1 MKRLMNFTAFGH
13 DTDRYTDKE
22 DLRHF
27 YKDRC
32 LDGMELTLNIDAP
45 FPDLIPREDVVG
57 VHLRM
62 FPYWLDLW
70 NSDTA
75 ALLKNFGSQE
85 AIQSFYQGSGREAI
99 FSRLE
104 RELWEAEALGAQYV
118 VFHVSDVSLLE
129 TWSRDFSH
137 SDLEVIQAA
146 CSLIN
151 DLLDNRDYTF
161 EFLVENLWWPGFT
174 MTNPILTRYLMENI
188 HYAKKGI
195 MLDVGH
201 LLHTNL
207 DLADTFQGAEYIKA
221 ILEQH
226 GSLTRYI
233 RGIHL
238 QQSITG
244 AYVKA
249 ALQSHPHQEATGDKL
264 FWETMGHIYNMD
276 VHLPWTQGDIAGIV
290 KSVDP
295 AYLVIEL
302 VTADRKEHGEKLDAQ
317 LKYLNQNSAADEC

>member
-13 DTDRYTDKE
+13 DTDRYTDRE

-27 YKDRC
+27 YKDRG

-45 FPDLIPREDVVG
+45 FPEIIPQEDVVG

-70 NSDTA
+70 KGDSA
-75 ALLKNFGSQE
+75 ALLKNFGTRE
-85 AIQSFYQGSGREAI
+85 AVRAFYQGSGRDAI
-99 FSRLE
+99 LSRLKK
-104 RELWEAEALGAQYV
+104 ELKKAQALGAKYV
-118 VFHVSDVSLLE
+118 VFHVSDVSFLE

-151 DLLDNRDYTF
+151 TLLDDQDYTF

-174 MTNPILTRYLMENI
+174 MTNPNLTRYLMDHI
-188 HYAKKGI
+188 HYANKGI

-207 DLADTFQGAEYIKA
+207 DLADTLEGAEYIKET
-221 ILEQH
+221 LKRH
-226 GSLTRYI
+226 GGLTRYI
-233 RGIHL
+233 RGMHL
-238 QQSITG
+238 HQSITG
-244 AYVKA
+244 DYVKTM
-249 ALQSHPHQEATGDKL
+249 LQSHPYPESAGDKL

-276 VHLPWTQGDIAGIV
+276 VHLPWTQGDIAGIIA
-290 KSVDP
+290 SVDP
-295 AYLVIEL
+295 AYLVIEF
-302 VTADRKEHGEKLDAQ
+302 VTADRKEHGDKLDAQ
-317 LKYLNQNSAADEC
+317 LKALE